1 MVYHGLPFLIAWW
14 IFPWQTVSHNQ
25 MVTFKLEKNKKKWW
39 LFVPWKLQRCS
50 MKLSCSSME
59 NPWNLIMQR
68 FFPQKKTQM
77 SFPSEKQLFTPGWP
91 PEVFPAVRRGPWP
104 APRHAAADPS
114 VGTLLVP
121 AVPSARLWQLTWKML
136 GRWAWIIY
144 CMLKMWGTSWDHLE
158 IVEINV
164 CIYIYIY
171 INVNMNMNMSRW

>member
-1 MVYHGLPFLIAWW
+1 
-14 IFPWQTVSHNQ
+14 
-25 MVTFKLEKNKKKWW
+25 MVTFKLEKQKEM
-39 LFVPWKLQRCS
+39 VVICS
-50 MKLSCSSME
+50 MKTPKMFNETLMFFHGKSMKSHHA
-59 NPWNLIMQR
+59 

-136 GRWAWIIY
+136 GR
-144 CMLKMWGTSWDHLE
+144 
-158 IVEINV
+158 
-164 CIYIYIY
+164 
-171 INVNMNMNMSRW
+171 